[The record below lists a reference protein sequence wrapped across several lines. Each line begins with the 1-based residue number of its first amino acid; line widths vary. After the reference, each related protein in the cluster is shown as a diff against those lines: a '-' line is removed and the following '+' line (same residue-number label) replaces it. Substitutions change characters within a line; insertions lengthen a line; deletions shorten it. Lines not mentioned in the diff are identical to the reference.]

1 MRFLLPSLLLLLTSP
16 AWASWSLIQHVTNL
30 SCGTG
35 SCAISVSSTGA
46 GHLGVVNVATTN
58 NVTIASVTGFTLCGP
73 TCQAFDGA
81 GSAGAIDAA
90 YDLSLAGALTTI
102 TVNFSSTTGGAVAE
116 FSEWA
121 YTAGPVAKDTSA
133 SVLRSFS
140 ANPQISPS
148 FTLTGTSDLVL
159 QFCNSSANM
168 SSVSSP
174 YNTSPSPDL
183 GTCTGWNF
191 NTAFNTAANWTAVSN
206 YHGAFGTL
214 AFKETASPTTT
225 RRALSF

>member
-1 MRFLLPSLLLLLTSP
+1 MRFLLPFFLFLAVPS
-16 AWASWSLIQHVTNL
+16 WASWTRVQDTANL
-30 SCGTG
+30 SCTAG
-35 SCAISVSSTGA
+35 SCTISVTATGA
-46 GHLGVVNVATTN
+46 GHLGIVTVATTN
-58 NVTIASVTGFTLCGP
+58 NVTISSITGFSLCGA

-90 YDLSLAGALTTI
+90 YDLSLTGGLTAI
-102 TVNFSSTTGGAVAE
+102 TVNFSNTVGAGVAK
-116 FSEWA
+116 FTEWA
-121 YTAGPVAKDTSA
+121 YTAGPILLDTSA
-133 SVLRSFS
+133 SVLRSVA

-168 SSVSSP
+168 ASVSSP

-183 GTCTGWNF
+183 STCTGWNF